1 MGDEDEQ
8 VQGYMSLSGDFGDEV
23 PADIVLWNE
32 TGSEILFRL
41 AMEMVPENRYQLLV
55 RYAGEKENNQ
65 YGNRED

>member
-1 MGDEDEQ
+1 MDTGEEQ

-55 RYAGEKENNQ
+55 RYAGGKE
-65 YGNRED
+65 ES